1 MARNRARPKG
11 GESLNTRMTMTVTE
25 SPKKNERTCI
35 GCGDKVAPD
44 ELVRLVLSPDGAT
57 VAVDA
62 AGGSFGRG
70 AHVHG
75 NAACV
80 ARAAKGGLARS
91 FKREIRITPAELS
104 KDIADALS
112 RRVAGLITSARSA
125 GHLAI
130 GADASIEAL
139 NKGAPLALVAIDAA
153 AAAQLGAVERA
164 VAEGRAVAFGR
175 KSELG
180 RLLGKEDVAVL
191 AITHKGIAGHVASL
205 VRTASAVTVELGG
218 SEDR

>member
-1 MARNRARPKG
+1 
-11 GESLNTRMTMTVTE
+11 MTMTEIPTRAT
-25 SPKKNERTCI
+25 NERTCI
-35 GCGDKVAPD
+35 GCGEKAPA
-44 ELVRLVLSPDGAT
+44 EAMVRLVVSPSGA

-91 FKREIRITPAELS
+91 FKREIKIQPKELARL
-104 KDIADALS
+104 IADALS
-112 RRVAGLITSARSA
+112 RRVFGLISSARSA
-125 GHLAI
+125 GHLSI
-130 GADASIEAL
+130 GADASVEAL
-139 NKGAPLALVAIDAA
+139 NKGAPLALVAVDAA

-164 VAEGRAVAFGR
+164 VTEGRAVAFGQ

-180 RLLGKEDVAVL
+180 RLLGKEEVAVL